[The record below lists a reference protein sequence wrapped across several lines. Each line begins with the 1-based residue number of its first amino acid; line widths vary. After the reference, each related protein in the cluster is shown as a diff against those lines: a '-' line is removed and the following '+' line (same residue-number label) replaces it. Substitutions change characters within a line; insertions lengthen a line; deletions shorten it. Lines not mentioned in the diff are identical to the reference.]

1 MNSDKKYIL
10 YIKKV
15 CKYRCKNTN
24 FFDLIPLVNW
34 IYGGQSSMGLM
45 GKGLYLLK
53 ANSTKVN
60 GYDPPL
66 EMRHHW

>member
-1 MNSDKKYIL
+1 MQKY
-10 YIKKV
+10 K
-15 CKYRCKNTN
+15 
-24 FFDLIPLVNW
+24 FFDLIPFVNW

-60 GYDPPL
+60 RYDPPL